1 VKLLRLVFK
10 RVFQALALV
19 LAFPA
24 AALTLFGRIKP
35 VYTFFAQSFAL
46 GPGLPGGYLR
56 AAYYKMTLHES
67 SLDVTLS
74 FGTYFVQP
82 DCMVEKGV
90 SIGAYCVIGRSS
102 SGARCQIASHVL
114 MPSGRR
120 QHVRN
125 ADGTLSDCTTD
136 RTSIGPDCWIGDGAI
151 VNVADQL
158 TVKANA
164 VIPSQ
169 LTLDDLFDAPAL
181 AQIERDCRAQIV
193 DEFGPDAITDDG
205 ELSVL
210 LHRIESWTIAPREV
224 TIRFPRYAIMS
235 GVSPGGECTFTA
247 DALRP
252 LLRSGNPLW

>member
-1 VKLLRLVFK
+1 VKLIRLVFK
-10 RVFQALALV
+10 RVFQSLALV

-24 AALTLFGRIKP
+24 AALTLFGRIKL

-46 GPGLPGGYLR
+46 GPGLPGSYLR

-102 SGARCQIASHVL
+102 IGARCQIASHVL

-151 VNVADQL
+151 VMADL
-158 TVKANA
+158 GEGVTVGAGS
-164 VIPSQ
+164 VVTRPV
-169 LTLDDLFDAPAL
+169 PA
-181 AQIERDCRAQIV
+181 
-193 DEFGPDAITDDG
+193 G
-205 ELSVL
+205 SV
-210 LHRIESWTIAPREV
+210 V
-224 TIRFPRYAIMS
+224 
-235 GVSPGGECTFTA
+235 V
-247 DALRP
+247 
-252 LLRSGNPLW
+252 GNPARPVQSASRPEVAALETVARHS

>member
-1 VKLLRLVFK
+1 MKLLRLVFK
-10 RVFQALALV
+10 RAFQALALV

-24 AALTLFGRIKP
+24 ATITLFGRIKP
-35 VYTFFAQSFAL
+35 VFTFFAQSFAL
-46 GPGLPGGYLR
+46 GPGLPGSYLR

-102 SGARCQIASHVL
+102 IGARCQIASHLL

-125 ADGTLSDCTTD
+125 ADGSLSDCITD

-151 VNVADQL
+151 VMADL
-158 TVKANA
+158 GEGVTVGAGS
-164 VIPSQ
+164 VVTRPV
-169 LTLDDLFDAPAL
+169 PA
-181 AQIERDCRAQIV
+181 
-193 DEFGPDAITDDG
+193 G
-205 ELSVL
+205 SV
-210 LHRIESWTIAPREV
+210 V
-224 TIRFPRYAIMS
+224 
-235 GVSPGGECTFTA
+235 V
-247 DALRP
+247 
-252 LLRSGNPLW
+252 GNPARPVQSASRPEVAALETVARHS